1 MSASPLSLNLRHLPL
16 DRLPAVAGRPV
27 VVNVDVPTDGEL
39 DTGLMARI
47 VGVYASLQLAGAS
60 AVLIEAP
67 PSLAA
72 TLASL
77 GLQSRVAGARDAFA
91 PTPSTS
97 SFSISAMLRPIFASV
112 R

>member
-1 MSASPLSLNLRHLPL
+1 MSASPLSLSLRNLPL
-16 DRLPAVAGRPV
+16 ERLPAVAGRAV
-27 VVNVDVPTDGEL
+27 VVNVDVPSDGEL

-47 VGVYASLQLAGAS
+47 VGVYASLQLAGAT

-77 GLQSRVAGARDAFA
+77 GLQSRVAGYREA
-91 PTPSTS
+91 PASTT
-97 SFSISAMLRPIFASV
+97 SFSISAILRPIFASV

>member
-1 MSASPLSLNLRHLPL
+1 MSASPLSISLRHLPL
-16 DRLPAVAGRPV
+16 EALPAVAGRPV
-27 VVNVDVPTDGEL
+27 VVNVDIPSEGEL

-47 VGVYASLQLAGAS
+47 VGVYASLQLAGAT

-77 GLQSRVAGARDAFA
+77 GLQSRVAGARDALA

-97 SFSISAMLRPIFASV
+97 SPSIFAMLRPIFASV